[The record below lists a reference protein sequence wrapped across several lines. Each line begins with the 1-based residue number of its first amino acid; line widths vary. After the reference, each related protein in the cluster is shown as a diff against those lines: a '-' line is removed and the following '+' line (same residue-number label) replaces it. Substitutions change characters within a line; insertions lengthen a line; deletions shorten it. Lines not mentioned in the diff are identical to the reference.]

1 MNVEEMALMIP
12 ILAIVLGVAIAIVS
26 IVSSHRQKL
35 KLAELR
41 HRERL
46 AAIEKGIELP
56 LDPEPDADA
65 DAGKG
70 RSLKSGLSGLLL
82 GVLLYFAL
90 REVAD
95 DDIALFG
102 LIPAALGIASLIT
115 YFVEG
120 RGNGD
125 ARRAPPSP

>member
-1 MNVEEMALMIP
+1 MDVEQMALMIP
-12 ILAIVLGVAIAIVS
+12 ILGIVLGVAIAIVS

-65 DAGKG
+65 GKG
-70 RSLKSGLSGLLL
+70 NSLKSGLSGLLL
-82 GVLLYFAL
+82 GVVLYFAL

-102 LIPAALGIASLIT
+102 LIPAALGVASLIT
-115 YFVEG
+115 YFVESRKKG
-120 RGNGD
+120 GAT
-125 ARRAPPSP
+125 ARPD

>member
-1 MNVEEMALMIP
+1 MDVEQMALMIP
-12 ILAIVLGVAIAIVS
+12 ILGIVLGVAIAIVS

-65 DAGKG
+65 GKG

-82 GVLLYFAL
+82 GVVLYFAL

-102 LIPAALGIASLIT
+102 LIPAALGVASLIT

-120 RGNGD
+120 RRNGD

>member
-1 MNVEEMALMIP
+1 MDVEQMALMIP
-12 ILAIVLGVAIAIVS
+12 ILGIVLGVAIAIVS
-26 IVSSHRQKL
+26 VVSSHRQKL

-65 DAGKG
+65 GKG
-70 RSLKSGLSGLLL
+70 SSLKSGLSGLLL
-82 GVLLYFAL
+82 GVVLYFAL

-102 LIPAALGIASLIT
+102 LIPAALGVASLIT

-120 RGNGD
+120 RKNGG
-125 ARRAPPSP
+125 ATRAPPSP